1 MNSLTRVTKTNLRD
15 VKASVSDGRQAT
27 GKYGNWK
34 FVDEA
39 FREIQDKTKTQT
51 LRFLIQFF
59 VYSRLLSRRIR
70 KYSCA

>member
-51 LRFLIQFF
+51 
-59 VYSRLLSRRIR
+59 
-70 KYSCA
+70 